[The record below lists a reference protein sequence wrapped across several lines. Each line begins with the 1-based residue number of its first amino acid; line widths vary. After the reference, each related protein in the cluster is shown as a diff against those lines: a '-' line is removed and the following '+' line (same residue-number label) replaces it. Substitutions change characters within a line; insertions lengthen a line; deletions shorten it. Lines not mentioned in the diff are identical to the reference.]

1 MWELEILR
9 RTGGAEFYIR
19 HKSSLIISDVGREK
33 DKIENVD
40 KIPKPRMQ
48 FELKVVRHNEGRDNS
63 FSFGKI

>member
-19 HKSSLIISDVGREK
+19 HKSSLISDVGREK